1 MPRRT
6 TPPPT
11 EQQQQLPPI
20 TEEPTVATSDDDA
33 TPVAMAVKP
42 TVIKPPTFGRALV
55 EAGLIRDG
63 LSDREIK
70 QRVQEA
76 CERSRQHIVSRRH
89 LAPFQL

>member
-1 MPRRT
+1 MPRRA
-6 TPPPT
+6 TPPTPAA
-11 EQQQQLPPI
+11 EVPPGDEN
-20 TEEPTVATSDDDA
+20 TATVSSEEDTT
-33 TPVAMAVKP
+33 VAMAVKP
-42 TVIKPPTFGRALV
+42 PVIKPPTFGRALV

-70 QRVQEA
+70 LRVQEA